1 MSSPSALIKVN
12 YLVIRYLHF
21 WSVRGDLQE
30 GHDYASWCQSP
41 LFPSTKSA
49 FLCSSYRRRLRGCW
63 PGGGKCR
70 LWEEKSAHILGLCA
84 FTNLSCCSEC
94 RSTRS
99 ASPPS
104 AGQETKS
111 RGSKAGERKPGNES
125 LGTKSRGT
133 KAGERRAGERKP
145 GHEEPGNE
153 SRGTKGRRVYWRQRL
168 RKCWCIVV
176 SWLSSGWKAVT
187 SWLPCCAATIFP
199 STVASTFTPSPTS
212 LM

>member
-12 YLVIRYLHF
+12 YLVMRYLYF
-21 WSVRGDLQE
+21 GSVRGDLQE

-49 FLCSSYRRRLRGCW
+49 FLCSSYRRCLRRCW
-63 PGGGKCR
+63 PGGGKYG
-70 LWEEKSAHILGLCA
+70 LGEEKSAQVLGLRA
-84 FTNLSCCSEC
+84 FTNLSYCSEC

-99 ASPPS
+99 AAPPP
-104 AGQETKS
+104 AGQGTKG
-111 RGSKAGERKPGNES
+111 RGTKAGERKPGNES
-125 LGTKSRGT
+125 Q
-133 KAGERRAGERKP
+133 E
-145 GHEEPGNE
+145 
-153 SRGTKGRRVYWRQRL
+153 TKGRRVYWRQRL

>member
-1 MSSPSALIKVN
+1 M
-12 YLVIRYLHF
+12 RYLYF
-21 WSVRGDLQE
+21 ESVRGDLQE

-63 PGGGKCR
+63 PGGGKCG
-70 LWEEKSAHILGLCA
+70 LGEEKSAQVLGLRA

-94 RSTRS
+94 RSIRS
-99 ASPPS
+99 AILPGVPFYSECRPPP
-104 AGQETKS
+104 AD
-111 RGSKAGERKPGNES
+111 
-125 LGTKSRGT
+125 RGT
-133 KAGERRAGERKP
+133 KIRGTT
-145 GHEEPGNE
+145 
-153 SRGTKGRRVYWRQRL
+153 SRGTKGRRVYRRQRL
-168 RKCWCIVV
+168 RKCWWIVV

>member
-1 MSSPSALIKVN
+1 M
-12 YLVIRYLHF
+12 RYLYF
-21 WSVRGDLQE
+21 GSVRGDLQE

-49 FLCSSYRRRLRGCW
+49 FLCSSYRIRLRGCW
-63 PGGGKCR
+63 PGGGKCG
-70 LWEEKSAHILGLCA
+70 LGEENSAQVLGLRA

-99 ASPPS
+99 ATHHLL
-104 AGQETKS
+104 A
-111 RGSKAGERKPGNES
+111 RK
-125 LGTKSRGT
+125 
-133 KAGERRAGERKP
+133 RRAGARKP
-145 GHEEPGNE
+145 EHE
-153 SRGTKGRRVYWRQRL
+153 SRGTKGRRVYRRQRL

>member
-63 PGGGKCR
+63 PGGGKCG
-70 LWEEKSAHILGLCA
+70 LWEEKSAQVLGLRA

-99 ASPPS
+99 AILLGVPPHHLL
-104 AGQETKS
+104 A
-111 RGSKAGERKPGNES
+111 RK
-125 LGTKSRGT
+125 
-133 KAGERRAGERKP
+133 RRARKRK
-145 GHEEPGNE
+145 PGNE
-153 SRGTKGRRVYWRQRL
+153 SRGTKGLGTKGRRVYRLQRL

>member
-1 MSSPSALIKVN
+1 MSSPSAFIKVN
-12 YLVIRYLHF
+12 YLVMRYLYF
-21 WSVRGDLQE
+21 GSVRGDLQE

-63 PGGGKCR
+63 PGGGKCG
-70 LWEEKSAHILGLCA
+70 LGEEKSAHILGLRA

-94 RSTRS
+94 RSTWS
-99 ASPPS
+99 AAPPP
-104 AGQETKS
+104 AGQ
-111 RGSKAGERKPGNES
+111 
-125 LGTKSRGT
+125 
-133 KAGERRAGERKP
+133 
-145 GHEEPGNE
+145 
-153 SRGTKGRRVYWRQRL
+153 GTKGRRVYRRQRL

>member
-1 MSSPSALIKVN
+1 M
-12 YLVIRYLHF
+12 RYLYF
-21 WSVRGDLQE
+21 GSVRGDLQE

-63 PGGGKCR
+63 PGGGKCG
-70 LWEEKSAHILGLCA
+70 LGEEKSAQVLGLRA

-94 RSTRS
+94 RSARS
-99 ASPPS
+99 AVL
-104 AGQETKS
+104 
-111 RGSKAGERKPGNES
+111 PGVPFYSECLPTTCWPRN
-125 LGTKSRGT
+125 
-133 KAGERRAGERKP
+133 
-145 GHEEPGNE
+145 EEPGNE
-153 SRGTKGRRVYWRQRL
+153 EPGHEGPGNEGPGNESRRTKSRRVYRRQRL

>member
-1 MSSPSALIKVN
+1 M
-12 YLVIRYLHF
+12 
-21 WSVRGDLQE
+21 RGDLQE

-49 FLCSSYRRRLRGCW
+49 FLCSSYRRRLRRCW
-63 PGGGKCR
+63 PGGGKYG
-70 LWEEKSAHILGLCA
+70 LGEEKSAQVLGLRA

-94 RSTRS
+94 HSTRS
-99 ASPPS
+99 AILPGVPFYPECRPPP

-111 RGSKAGERKPGNES
+111 RG
-125 LGTKSRGT
+125 TKG
-133 KAGERRAGERKP
+133 
-145 GHEEPGNE
+145 
-153 SRGTKGRRVYWRQRL
+153 RGTKGRRVYRRQRL

>member
-1 MSSPSALIKVN
+1 M
-12 YLVIRYLHF
+12 RYLYF
-21 WSVRGDLQE
+21 GSVRGDLQE

-63 PGGGKCR
+63 PGGGKYG
-70 LWEEKSAHILGLCA
+70 LGEEKSAQVLGLRA
-84 FTNLSCCSEC
+84 FTNLSCCSER

-99 ASPPS
+99 AVLLGVPP
-104 AGQETKS
+104 TTCW
-111 RGSKAGERKPGNES
+111 PGNE
-125 LGTKSRGT
+125 
-133 KAGERRAGERKP
+133 EP
-145 GHEEPGNE
+145 GNEEPGNE
-153 SRGTKGRRVYWRQRL
+153 SRGTKGRRVYRRQRL

>member
-1 MSSPSALIKVN
+1 M
-12 YLVIRYLHF
+12 RYLYF
-21 WSVRGDLQE
+21 GSARGDLQE
-30 GHDYASWCQSP
+30 GNGYASRAQNRHFCARVTEDAYGDVGLEVVNVGLGKRKARIFWVCA
-41 LFPSTKSA
+41 LLLICLAARSA
-49 FLCSSYRRRLRGCW
+49 VL
-63 PGGGKCR
+63 
-70 LWEEKSAHILGLCA
+70 LGA
-84 FTNLSCCSEC
+84 PFYPER

-99 ASPPS
+99 ASPPP

-111 RGSKAGERKPGNES
+111 RGTKGQE
-125 LGTKSRGT
+125 TKSRGT
-133 KAGERRAGERKP
+133 K
-145 GHEEPGNE
+145 
-153 SRGTKGRRVYWRQRL
+153 SRGTKGRRVYRRQRL

>member
-1 MSSPSALIKVN
+1 MLELPETLTGDVGLEVVNVGLGKRKARMFWVCALLLICLAARSAVL
-12 YLVIRYLHF
+12 
-21 WSVRGDLQE
+21 
-30 GHDYASWCQSP
+30 
-41 LFPSTKSA
+41 
-49 FLCSSYRRRLRGCW
+49 
-63 PGGGKCR
+63 
-70 LWEEKSAHILGLCA
+70 LGA
-84 FTNLSCCSEC
+84 PFYPEC

-99 ASPPS
+99 ASPPP

-111 RGSKAGERKPGNES
+111 RG
-125 LGTKSRGT
+125 TKSRET
-133 KAGERRAGERKP
+133 KGQETK
-145 GHEEPGNE
+145 
-153 SRGTKGRRVYWRQRL
+153 SRGTKGRRVYRRQRL

>member
-12 YLVIRYLHF
+12 YLVMRYLYF
-21 WSVRGDLQE
+21 GSVRGDLQE

-49 FLCSSYRRRLRGCW
+49 FLCSSYRRRLRRCW
-63 PGGGKCR
+63 PGGGKCG
-70 LWEEKSAHILGLCA
+70 LGEEKSAQVLGLRA
-84 FTNLSCCSEC
+84 FTNLSCYSERCS
-94 RSTRS
+94 TWS
-99 ASPPS
+99 ASPPP

-111 RGSKAGERKPGNES
+111 RGTKSR
-125 LGTKSRGT
+125 GTKSRGT
-133 KAGERRAGERKP
+133 K
-145 GHEEPGNE
+145 
-153 SRGTKGRRVYWRQRL
+153 SRGTNGRRVYRRQRL

>member
-49 FLCSSYRRRLRGCW
+49 FLCSSYRRRLRRCW
-63 PGGGKCR
+63 PGGGKCG
-70 LWEEKSAHILGLCA
+70 LGEEKSAQVLGLRA

-94 RSTRS
+94 HSTQSAVLLGAPFYPERRSTWS
-99 ASPPS
+99 ASPPP

-111 RGSKAGERKPGNES
+111 RG
-125 LGTKSRGT
+125 TKVRGT
-133 KAGERRAGERKP
+133 
-145 GHEEPGNE
+145 N
-153 SRGTKGRRVYWRQRL
+153 GRRVYRRQRL

>member
-12 YLVIRYLHF
+12 YLVMRYLYF
-21 WSVRGDLQE
+21 GSVRGDLQE
-30 GHDYASWCQSP
+30 GHDYASRCQSP

-49 FLCSSYRRRLRGCW
+49 FLCSSYRRRLRRCW
-63 PGGGKCR
+63 PGGGKYG
-70 LWEEKSAHILGLCA
+70 LGEEKSAQVLGLRA

-94 RSTRS
+94 HSTRS
-99 ASPPS
+99 AILPGVPFYPECRPTTCWP
-104 AGQETKS
+104 GYE
-111 RGSKAGERKPGNES
+111 GPGN
-125 LGTKSRGT
+125 K
-133 KAGERRAGERKP
+133 
-145 GHEEPGNE
+145 EPGNE
-153 SRGTKGRRVYWRQRL
+153 SRGTKGLGTKGRRVYRRQRL

>member
-12 YLVIRYLHF
+12 YLVMRYLYF
-21 WSVRGDLQE
+21 ESVRGDLQE

-63 PGGGKCR
+63 PGGGKCG
-70 LWEEKSAHILGLCA
+70 LGEEKSAHVLGLRA

-94 RSTRS
+94 LPTTCW
-99 ASPPS
+99 PGNEEP
-104 AGQETKS
+104 GHE
-111 RGSKAGERKPGNES
+111 GPGNES
-125 LGTKSRGT
+125 QETKGRGTKSR
-133 KAGERRAGERKP
+133 
-145 GHEEPGNE
+145 
-153 SRGTKGRRVYWRQRL
+153 RVYRRQRL

>member
-1 MSSPSALIKVN
+1 M
-12 YLVIRYLHF
+12 RYLYF
-21 WSVRGDLQE
+21 GSVRGDLQE

-49 FLCSSYRRRLRGCW
+49 FLCSTYRRRLRGCW
-63 PGGGKCR
+63 PGGGKCG
-70 LWEEKSAHILGLCA
+70 LGEEKSAQVLGLRA

-99 ASPPS
+99 ASPPP
-104 AGQETKS
+104 AGQETKC
-111 RGSKAGERKPGNES
+111 
-125 LGTKSRGT
+125 
-133 KAGERRAGERKP
+133 
-145 GHEEPGNE
+145 
-153 SRGTKGRRVYWRQRL
+153 RGTKGRRVYRRQRL

>member
-1 MSSPSALIKVN
+1 MLPGANPLSSRAQNRHFCARVTGDAYGDVGLEVVNVGLGKRKARRFWVCALLLICLAARSAVL
-12 YLVIRYLHF
+12 
-21 WSVRGDLQE
+21 
-30 GHDYASWCQSP
+30 
-41 LFPSTKSA
+41 
-49 FLCSSYRRRLRGCW
+49 
-63 PGGGKCR
+63 PGVP
-70 LWEEKSAHILGLCA
+70 
-84 FTNLSCCSEC
+84 FYSER

-99 ASPPS
+99 ASPPP

-111 RGSKAGERKPGNES
+111 QGTKSRGTKGRGTKAGERKPGNES
-125 LGTKSRGT
+125 
-133 KAGERRAGERKP
+133 
-145 GHEEPGNE
+145 
-153 SRGTKGRRVYWRQRL
+153 RGTKGRGTKGQRVYRLQRL

>member
-1 MSSPSALIKVN
+1 MSSRSALIKAN

-49 FLCSSYRRRLRGCW
+49 FLCSRYRRRLRRCW
-63 PGGGKCR
+63 PGGGKYG
-70 LWEEKSAHILGLCA
+70 LWEEKSAHILGLRA

-94 RSTRS
+94 RSTRR
-99 ASPPS
+99 ASPPP

-111 RGSKAGERKPGNES
+111 QGTKSRGTKGRGTKAGERKPGNES
-125 LGTKSRGT
+125 RGT
-133 KAGERRAGERKP
+133 KG
-145 GHEEPGNE
+145 
-153 SRGTKGRRVYWRQRL
+153 RGTKGRRVYRRQRL

>member
-1 MSSPSALIKVN
+1 MLPGANPLSSRAQNCHFCALLAFGTPFFWVFEHKIGVFVSEWAIFPLFSAL
-12 YLVIRYLHF
+12 
-21 WSVRGDLQE
+21 Q
-30 GHDYASWCQSP
+30 
-41 LFPSTKSA
+41 STKSA

-63 PGGGKCR
+63 PGGGKCG
-70 LWEEKSAHILGLCA
+70 LWEEKSAHILGLRA

-94 RSTRS
+94 RFTRS
-99 ASPPS
+99 AVLPGVPFYPECRPPP
-104 AGQETKS
+104 AGRETKGQITKS
-111 RGSKAGERKPGNES
+111 R
-125 LGTKSRGT
+125 
-133 KAGERRAGERKP
+133 
-145 GHEEPGNE
+145 
-153 SRGTKGRRVYWRQRL
+153 RVYRRQRL